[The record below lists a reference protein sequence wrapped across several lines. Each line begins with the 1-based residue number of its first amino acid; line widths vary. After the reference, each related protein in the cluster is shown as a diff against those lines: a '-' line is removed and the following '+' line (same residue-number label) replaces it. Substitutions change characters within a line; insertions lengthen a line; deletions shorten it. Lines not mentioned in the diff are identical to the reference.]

1 MTDFRTHVR
10 LAAWSGLWAPAS
22 LWALNMQLGQ
32 VLPYMDCARQ
42 IRSSAV
48 ISIAATVLAML
59 SGYVSWRSVRP
70 PSTGFGSP
78 PTLRFV
84 GNVSAL
90 SALIFAFALI
100 MQTIASLVLTGCE
113 R

>member
-1 MTDFRTHVR
+1 
-10 LAAWSGLWAPAS
+10 
-22 LWALNMQLGQ
+22 MQLGQ
-32 VLPYMDCARQ
+32 VLPYIGCARQ
-42 IRSSAV
+42 IRFAAV
-48 ISIAATVLAML
+48 TSIAATVLTLLA
-59 SGYVSWRSVRP
+59 GCVSWRSARP

-78 PTLRFV
+78 STLRFV
-84 GNVSAL
+84 GNLSAL